1 MTKSIQLPSK
11 PPTTLSATPTKSSIP
26 SSNDMSANCTATSVS
41 KKKKKH
47 KKKSK
52 QKVADFAAKTQ
63 ADMVDA
69 MMNHHVIRHGDHLDA
84 QAASSSS
91 NNNSNSNNKV
101 SSSSKKTEEDNFWSS
116 TNNTE
121 ERQKIREFWLQLGE
135 DERRSLVKVE
145 KEAVLRKMKEQQ
157 KHSCNCSV
165 CGKKRTAIEDELEVL
180 YDAYYEELEQY
191 ANHQQQ
197 TRGTANPL
205 HAGYLPTDP
214 MYDHGYDDTDPLDE
228 DDEEDDE
235 EDEDDE
241 DLDDEDLDDEDED
254 EDDDEDDD
262 EDEDDEDDE
271 DDDEEDEDFDDAD
284 DDDEIITRPPIATYA
299 ERSRFEEMAHI
310 RHTALSRASANGDHF
325 SFGNSLTVKGGIL
338 TVADDLLKNDGKKF
352 LDMMERLAERRM
364 QKEDTTPDQSNN
376 YFQEE
381 EDDEDAFDDDD
392 DEDTRTEEQRMEE
405 GRRMFQIFAA
415 RMFEQRVLAAYREKV
430 AQERQQRL
438 LEELEE
444 EDRLREEREAKKQKE
459 REKKKDKKRQMKQQQ
474 EAERLAREAKKKAE
488 EEAAK
493 REKQKKLEMERQKRE
508 QERLRKEEE
517 KRHREE
523 ERLRKEEEKKRRI
536 KEEKERAAEKERKR
550 KEKEEKERIEKEMLE
565 MAKAAKEEKDRLER
579 EKAQKLKAEKEE
591 RDRSKSEADAAA
603 AAAAD
608 ALAKAKAKA
617 KAAAN
622 TVEQTSPRPAP
633 PAKAVKQTDTP
644 AAKSVKT
651 PSPPPGITAPA
662 AAPFAEDFSPDRQ
675 QVLIDALVGSGRSNF
690 SDPNA
695 LVTPP
700 SHPLPVNAV
709 PIGPPPH
716 LQPSPFMPS
725 HLDILQGTSSS
736 SSLLNASPIDH
747 TSPSSLSDNSPS
759 MLGIFNNRVTSP
771 LEPSASSRRSI
782 TPIAPI
788 GQPINGRRVSSVPL
802 GSNSLHDSTS
812 SADPIMAASSA
823 VKRPSVASPF
833 DSTEPRSFFSS
844 FLFGEPRS
852 TMMPMNDYDTR
863 FTPQQQQPSFDR
875 RFSTEPSSQPVQP
888 NWTNGWTATSVL
900 SDNVHGKLFGDALP
914 DRPAL
919 ALERA
924 KIAYQKLNEITQSN
938 IFRGSQQYHTLVQ
951 LHCMMNDLYSDFQIN
966 IRELYEVLL
975 GSPLSGFQCL
985 NHAQHGMVV
994 LYDPMMMRNT
1004 PLQPPQ
1010 QPSHPNPTST
1020 NSPPPPALGIPP
1032 FSTNNNPTH
1041 PLQQQHQQDMN
1052 NFILISN
1059 CNLYDDV
1066 SFYDVHPPHDHHGR
1080 LPCLHHPC
1088 STLI

>member
-11 PPTTLSATPTKSSIP
+11 PPTTSPATLTQSSI
-26 SSNDMSANCTATSVS
+26 SSSDNMSANCTATSVS

-91 NNNSNSNNKV
+91 SSSNNNNKV
-101 SSSSKKTEEDNFWSS
+101 NSSSSKKTEDNFWSS

-205 HAGYLPTDP
+205 HASYLPTDP

-228 DDEEDDE
+228 DDEEDDD
-235 EDEDDE
+235 EDEDEEDLEDE
-241 DLDDEDLDDEDED
+241 DLDDD
-254 EDDDEDDD
+254 
-262 EDEDDEDDE
+262 DEDDEDDE
-271 DDDEEDEDFDDAD
+271 EDDEDEEDEDDVDEDEEDEDFDDAD

-364 QKEDTTPDQSNN
+364 QKEDTPPDQSNN

-493 REKQKKLEMERQKRE
+493 REKQKKLELERQKRE
-508 QERLRKEEE
+508 QDRLRKEEE

-536 KEEKERAAEKERKR
+536 REEKERAAEKERKR
-550 KEKEEKERIEKEMLE
+550 KEKEEKERIEKENME
-565 MAKAAKEEKDRLER
+565 MAKAQKEEKDRIEREKAQQAKAAKEERDRLER
-579 EKAQKLKAEKEE
+579 EKAQKSKAEKEE
-591 RDRSKSEADAAA
+591 RERLKREADAAA
-603 AAAAD
+603 SAAAD

-622 TVEQTSPRPAP
+622 TMEQTSPRHASPS
-633 PAKAVKQTDTP
+633 KAVKQTDT
-644 AAKSVKT
+644 SVANSANT

-662 AAPFAEDFSPDRQ
+662 APTSSDFSPDRQ
-675 QVLIDALVGSGRSNF
+675 QVLIDALVGSGRPNF
-690 SDPNA
+690 NDPNA
-695 LVTPP
+695 LVSPP
-700 SHPLPVNAV
+700 SHPHPVSAV
-709 PIGPPPH
+709 PIRPPPH
-716 LQPSPFMPS
+716 LQPPPFMPS

-736 SSLLNASPIDH
+736 SSLLNASPIDNH
-747 TSPSSLSDNSPS
+747 TSPSPLSDNSPS

-802 GSNSLHDSTS
+802 GSNPLHDSTS
-812 SADPIMAASSA
+812 SDPVMTASNA

-863 FTPQQQQPSFDR
+863 FAPQQPSFDR
-875 RFSTEPSSQPVQP
+875 RFSTEPSSQSMQP

-914 DRPAL
+914 DRPAMT
-919 ALERA
+919 LERA
-924 KIAYQKLNEITQSN
+924 KVAYQKLNEITQTN

-951 LHCMMNDLYSDFQIN
+951 LHCMMNDLYSDFQID

-1010 QPSHPNPTST
+1010 QPAHPNPASA
-1020 NSPPPPALGIPP
+1020 NSPPPPALGISP

-1041 PLQQQHQQDMN
+1041 PLQQQHQQNMN
-1052 NFILISN
+1052 NVTSLFN
-1059 CNLYDDV
+1059 
-1066 SFYDVHPPHDHHGR
+1066 
-1080 LPCLHHPC
+1080 
-1088 STLI
+1088 STNM